1 MTTKQFSMEQNKT
14 PYWHLVLSHFE
25 NKGYIHNGL
34 TIPFLIGSREI
45 LEPQENLLTINELVY
60 SIGAMGGTILEC
72 PNIGE
77 FVIGTVDSETL
88 KYKSAYP
95 KLLDNIIVTDNSLNT
110 VNNLDELISHFET
123 LYQDKLPNK
132 GYSKNYGTW
141 GYFTEIELTRIGE
154 LK

>member
-1 MTTKQFSMEQNKT
+1 MTTKQFNMEQNKT
-14 PYWHLVLSHFE
+14 PYWYLVLSHFE

-34 TIPFLIGSREI
+34 TIPFLIGAREI
-45 LEPQENLLTINELVY
+45 LEPQENLLTINELVN
-60 SIGAMGGTILEC
+60 SIDTMGGTILEC

-88 KYKSAYP
+88 KFKSAYP
-95 KLLDNIIVTDNSLNT
+95 KLLDNIIVTDNSLNA

-132 GYSKNYGTW
+132 EYSKNYGTW